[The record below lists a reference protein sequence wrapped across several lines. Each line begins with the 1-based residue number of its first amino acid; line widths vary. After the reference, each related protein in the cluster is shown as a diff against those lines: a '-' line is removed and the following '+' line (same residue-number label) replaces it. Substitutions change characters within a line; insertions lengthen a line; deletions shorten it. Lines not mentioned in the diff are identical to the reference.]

1 MWVFKC
7 GIRPDTGLM
16 AEVSTEELDDCVR
29 RISGLWGIEVDDSGH
44 EHAAGEA
51 AASLMSGSGLL
62 YVPPEI
68 LRMLRQAIEIGYAA
82 ALKSVED
89 G

>member
-1 MWVFKC
+1 
-7 GIRPDTGLM
+7 M
-16 AEVSTEELDDCVR
+16 AEVSSEELDDCVQ
-29 RISGLWGIEVDDSGH
+29 RISGLWGIEVDGSGH

-51 AASLMSGSGLL
+51 AANLMSGTGLL
-62 YVPPEI
+62 YMPPEV

-82 ALKSVED
+82 ALKSAED